1 MRPTLTTL
9 LLACLLPM
17 PAMAQTIV
25 PELDQSGRPGEIAR
39 IVHAKAVK
47 QFDEADKDKDGRLTR
62 EEVATVSPYKG
73 QAFAQFDKNQD
84 GFLDWQEFVGHDR
97 WAK

>member
-1 MRPTLTTL
+1 MRHPLTTL
-9 LLACLLPM
+9 LLACLLPA
-17 PAMAQTIV
+17 PAFAQTIV
-25 PELDQSGRPGEIAR
+25 PKLDQDGRRGEIAR

-62 EEVATVSPYKG
+62 EEVTTVSPFKG
-73 QAFAQFDKNQD
+73 QAFAQFDKNED
-84 GFLDWQEFVGHDR
+84 GFLDWEEFVGHDR